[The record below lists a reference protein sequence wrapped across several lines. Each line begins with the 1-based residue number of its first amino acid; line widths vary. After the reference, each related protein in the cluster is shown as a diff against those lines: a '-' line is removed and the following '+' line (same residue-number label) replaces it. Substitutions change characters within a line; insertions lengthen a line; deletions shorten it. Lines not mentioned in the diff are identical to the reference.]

1 MKLLKFTLYIF
12 LPVLLLNSCRDYVE
26 VEPVGNNRVLKYTS
40 DYRGLANSY
49 NDITSSGGIYLL
61 ANADVE
67 FPTTYQNGV
76 TTIWGNSYTWQER
89 IYDPSQSDADWNG
102 LYKAIYYSNV
112 ILDGVMSSQ
121 DGLESE
127 KKEIYAEAFVNR
139 AFAYLQLV
147 NTYGPQFD
155 PASDNAEK
163 AVPLLLKPELFSSL
177 DRSTVGQ
184 VYDQIISDLKSALAN
199 DIQDTPE
206 FNVLPSKR
214 AVYALLAR
222 TYLYMGSYQLSL
234 DNAEK
239 ALAMQNGLI
248 DLKTFASGY
257 SYPVL
262 IQNPEVIFSK
272 TLLTSYNRAPLSN
285 DLLNSFSSNDL
296 RYDYYTIAGNIGIYP
311 TYTGRGFGIA
321 TYSFTNG
328 INVGVSVPEMYLIAA
343 ECYARLG
350 QTQKAVDNL
359 NILRAKRYKAATA
372 YEVSATTSKEA
383 LDLALT
389 ERQKEFIGR
398 GFRWFDQ
405 RRLNLD
411 PAFRKTYTRVFKTV
425 TYTLEPNSDGYVFP
439 INQNYIDL
447 NPELGK

>member
-1 MKLLKFTLYIF
+1 MKFLKFTLYIF
-12 LPVLLLNSCRDYVE
+12 LPILLLNSCRDYVE
-26 VEPVGNNRVLKYTS
+26 VEPVGNNRILKYTS
-40 DYRGLANSY
+40 DYRGLANDY
-49 NDITSSGGIYLL
+49 NDMVSAGGVYLF
-61 ANADVE
+61 ASADTE

-76 TTIWGNSYTWQER
+76 STIWGNSYTWQPK
-89 IYDPSQSDADWNG
+89 IYDPSQSDSDWNG
-102 LYKAIYYSNV
+102 LYKAVYYSNV
-112 ILDGVMSSQ
+112 ILEGVM
-121 DGLESE
+121 GSE
-127 KKEIYAEAFVNR
+127 KGTDADKKEIYAEAFVHR

-155 PASDNAEK
+155 PKSANSEK

-184 VYDQIISDLKSALAN
+184 VYDQIISDLKDALAN
-199 DIQDTPE
+199 DIQDTAP

-234 DNAEK
+234 DNAQK

-248 DLKTFASGY
+248 DFNTFATGF

-262 IQNPEVIFSK
+262 IQNPEIIFSK
-272 TLLTSYNRAPLSN
+272 TLLNGYVGAPLSTE
-285 DLLNSFSSNDL
+285 LLNSFEANDL
-296 RYDYYTIAGNIGIYP
+296 RYNYYTMPGSNFFP
-311 TYTGRGFGIA
+311 TYTGRGFGIPR
-321 TYSFTNG
+321 YSTTTG
-328 INVGVSVPEMYLIAA
+328 INVGVCVAEMYLITA

-350 QTQKAVDNL
+350 QPQKAVDNL
-359 NILRAKRYKAATA
+359 NILRAKRYKSASSYKVT
-372 YEVSATTSKEA
+372 ATTNTEA
-383 LDLALT
+383 LNLT
-389 ERQKEFIGR
+389 LVERQKELIGR

-411 PAFRKTYTRVFKTV
+411 PAYQKTYTRVFKGQTF
-425 TYTLEPNSDGYVFP
+425 TLEPNSAGYVFP

>member
-26 VEPVGNNRVLKYTS
+26 VEPVGNNRILKYTS
-40 DYRGLANSY
+40 DYRGLANNY
-49 NDITSSGGIYLL
+49 ENMTVAGGIYLL

-67 FPTTYQNGV
+67 FPTTYQNSV
-76 TTIWGNSYTWQER
+76 STIWSNAYTWQDK
-89 IYDPSQSDADWNG
+89 IYDPSQGDSDWNG

-112 ILDGVMSSQ
+112 ILEGVMGSQ
-121 DGLESE
+121 GGSDAE
-127 KKEIYAEAFVNR
+127 KKEIYAEAFVHR

-155 PASDNAEK
+155 PASDNSAK
-163 AVPLLLKPELFSSL
+163 AVPLLLKPELFSKL

-184 VYDQIISDLKSALAN
+184 VYDQIISDLKSALDN
-199 DIQDTPE
+199 DIQDAAP

-234 DNAEK
+234 DNAQK
-239 ALAMQNGLI
+239 ALALQNGLI
-248 DLKTFASGY
+248 DFKGLATAY

-262 IQNPEVIFSK
+262 VQNPEVIFSK
-272 TLLTSYNRAPLSN
+272 TLLTTYDGSPLSN
-285 DLLNSFSSNDL
+285 DLLNSFDSNDL
-296 RYDYYTIAGNIGIYP
+296 RYNYYTIEGSNFFP
-311 TYTGRGFGIA
+311 TYTGRGFGM
-321 TYSFTNG
+321 TRYSYTNG

-350 QTQKAVDNL
+350 QTQEAVDNL
-359 NILRAKRYKAATA
+359 NILRAKRYKDGTAYQLSAATN
-372 YEVSATTSKEA
+372 TEA
-383 LDLALT
+383 LNLALT
-389 ERQKEFIGR
+389 ERQKELIGR

-411 PAFRKTYTRVFKTV
+411 PLYQKTYTRVFKGQI
-425 TYTLEPNSDGYVFP
+425 YNLEPNSEGYVFP

-447 NPELGK
+447 NPELGN

>member
-26 VEPVGNNRVLKYTS
+26 VEPVGNNRILKYTS
-40 DYRGLANSY
+40 DYRGLANNYESM
-49 NDITSSGGIYLL
+49 TVGGGIYLL

-67 FPTTYQNGV
+67 FPTTYQNSV
-76 TTIWGNSYTWQER
+76 STIWSNAYTWQDK
-89 IYDPSQSDADWNG
+89 IYDPSQGDSDWNG

-112 ILDGVMSSQ
+112 ILEGVMGSQ
-121 DGLESE
+121 GGSDAE
-127 KKEIYAEAFVNR
+127 KKEIYAEAFVHR

-155 PASDNAEK
+155 PASDNSAK
-163 AVPLLLKPELFSSL
+163 AVPLLLKPELFSKL

-184 VYDQIISDLKSALAN
+184 VYDQIISDLKSALDN
-199 DIQDTPE
+199 DIQDAAP

-234 DNAEK
+234 DNAQK
-239 ALAMQNGLI
+239 ALALQNGLI
-248 DLKTFASGY
+248 DFKGLATAY

-262 IQNPEVIFSK
+262 VQNPEVIFSK
-272 TLLTSYNRAPLSN
+272 TLLTTYDGSPLSN
-285 DLLNSFSSNDL
+285 DLLNSFDSNDL
-296 RYDYYTIAGNIGIYP
+296 RYNYYTIEGSNFFP
-311 TYTGRGFGIA
+311 TYTGRGFGM
-321 TYSFTNG
+321 TRYSYTNG

-350 QTQKAVDNL
+350 QTQEAVDNL
-359 NILRAKRYKAATA
+359 NILRAKRYKDGTAYQLSAATN
-372 YEVSATTSKEA
+372 TEA
-383 LDLALT
+383 LNLALT
-389 ERQKEFIGR
+389 ERQKELIGR

-411 PAFRKTYTRVFKTV
+411 PLYQKTYTRVFKGQ
-425 TYTLEPNSDGYVFP
+425 TYNLEPNSEGYVFP

-447 NPELGK
+447 NPELGN

>member
-1 MKLLKFTLYIF
+1 MKFLKFTLYIF

-40 DYRGLANSY
+40 DYRGLANNY
-49 NDITSSGGIYLL
+49 TDMTSSGGVYLI

-67 FPTTYQNGV
+67 FPTAYQNGV
-76 TTIWGNSYTWQER
+76 TTIWGNSYTWQDQ
-89 IYDPSQSDADWNG
+89 IYDPSQGDSDWIG
-102 LYKAIYYSNV
+102 LYKAVYYSNV
-112 ILDGVMSSQ
+112 ILDGVMSSEKGT
-121 DGLESE
+121 DAE
-127 KKEIYAEAFVNR
+127 KKEIYAEAFVHR

-155 PASDNAEK
+155 PASSNSEK
-163 AVPLLLKPELFSSL
+163 AVPLLIKPELFSSL

-184 VYDQIISDLKSALAN
+184 VYDQIVSDLKNALAN

-234 DNAEK
+234 ENAEK
-239 ALAMQNGLI
+239 ALAMQNTLI

-272 TLLTSYNRAPLSN
+272 TLLTTYNGAPLSTE
-285 DLLNSFSSNDL
+285 LLSSFESNDL
-296 RYDYYTIAGNIGIYP
+296 RYNYYTIAGTNFYP
-311 TYTGRGFGIA
+311 SHTGRGFGIA
-321 TYSFTNG
+321 TYSYTNG

-350 QTQKAVDNL
+350 QPQKAVDNL
-359 NILRAKRYKAATA
+359 NILRAKRYKTGTT
-372 YEVSATTSKEA
+372 YQVSATTNTEA
-383 LDLALT
+383 LNLVLA

-405 RRLNLD
+405 KRLNLD
-411 PAFRKTYTRVFKTV
+411 PAFQKTYTRTFKGQ
-425 TYTLEPNSDGYVFP
+425 TYTLAPNSDGYVFP

-447 NPELGK
+447 NSELGK

>member
-1 MKLLKFTLYIF
+1 MKFLKSTLYIL

-40 DYRGLANSY
+40 DYRGLANNYST
-49 NDITSSGGIYLL
+49 ITASGGIYLL

-76 TTIWGNSYTWQER
+76 TTIWANSYTWQDR
-89 IYDPSQSDADWNG
+89 IYDPSQGDADWTG
-102 LYKAIYYSNV
+102 LYKAVYYSNV
-112 ILDGVMSSQ
+112 ILDGVMSSEKGT
-121 DGLESE
+121 DAE

-155 PASDNAEK
+155 PASANSEK

-184 VYDQIISDLKSALAN
+184 VYDQIISDLKSALEN
-199 DIQDTPE
+199 NIQDTPE
-206 FNVLPSKR
+206 FNVLPSKK

-222 TYLYMGSYQLSL
+222 TYLLMGQYDLSL
-234 DNAEK
+234 ENAEK
-239 ALAMQNGLI
+239 ALQMQNGLI
-248 DLKTFASGY
+248 DFKSLATAY

-272 TLLTSYNRAPLSN
+272 TLLLTYNGAPLSS
-285 DLLNSFSSNDL
+285 DLLNSFGTDDL
-296 RYDYYTIAGNIGIYP
+296 RYNYYTAPGTSFYP
-311 TYTGRGFGIA
+311 TFTGRAYGMN
-321 TYSFTNG
+321 TYSYTNG

-343 ECYARLG
+343 ECYARSG
-350 QTQKAVDNL
+350 KISEAVNYL
-359 NILRAKRYKAATA
+359 NILRAKRFKSGTA
-372 YEVSATTSKEA
+372 YTVSATTNKEA
-383 LDLALT
+383 LDLVLT

-411 PAFRKTYTRVFKTV
+411 PVYRKTYTRVFKGQ

-447 NPELGK
+447 NPELGN

>member
-1 MKLLKFTLYIF
+1 MKFLKFTLYI
-12 LPVLLLNSCRDYVE
+12 LPALLLNSCRDYIE
-26 VEPVGNNRVLKYTS
+26 VEQVGNNRILKYTT
-40 DYRGLANSY
+40 DYRAIANAYS
-49 NDITSSGGIYLL
+49 DISGSGGIYLL

-67 FPTTYQNGV
+67 FPTTYQNLV
-76 TTIWGNSYTWQER
+76 NTIWANSYTWQEK
-89 IYDPSQSDADWNG
+89 IYDPSQGDSDYIG
-102 LYKAIYYSNV
+102 LYKAVYYSNV
-112 ILDGVMSSQ
+112 LLDGVMSSQ
-121 DGLESE
+121 KGTDAE
-127 KKEIYAEAFVNR
+127 KKEIYAEAFVHR

-155 PASDNAEK
+155 PASANSEK

-177 DRSTVGQ
+177 DRNTVQQ

-199 DIQDTPE
+199 DIQDTPP
-206 FNVLPSKR
+206 FNVLPSKK

-222 TYLYMGSYQLSL
+222 TYLYMGQYELSL
-234 DNAEK
+234 ENAEK
-239 ALAMQNGLI
+239 ALQMQNGLI
-248 DLKTFASGY
+248 DLKTFATGY

-272 TLLTSYNRAPLSN
+272 TLLLAYNRAPLSN
-285 DLLNSFSSNDL
+285 DLLSSFGANDL
-296 RYDYYTIAGNIGIYP
+296 RYDYYTIPGNIGVSP

-321 TYSFTNG
+321 TYSNTNG

-343 ECYARLG
+343 ECYARAG
-350 QTQKAVDNL
+350 QTQKAIDYL
-359 NILRAKRYKAATA
+359 NILRAKRFKANSAYQISAAT
-372 YEVSATTSKEA
+372 STEA
-383 LDLALT
+383 LNLVLE

-411 PAFRKTYTRVFKTV
+411 PLYQKTYSRVFKGV

>member
-127 KKEIYAEAFVNR
+127 KKEIYAEAFVHR

-372 YEVSATTSKEA
+372 YEVSATTPKEA

>member
-1 MKLLKFTLYIF
+1 MKFLKFTLYIF

-40 DYRGLANSY
+40 DYRGLANNY
-49 NDITSSGGIYLL
+49 TDMTSSGGVYLI

-67 FPTTYQNGV
+67 FPTAYQNGV
-76 TTIWGNSYTWQER
+76 STIWGNSYTWQDQ
-89 IYDPSQSDADWNG
+89 IYDPSQGDSDWIG
-102 LYKAIYYSNV
+102 LYKAVYYSNV
-112 ILDGVMSSQ
+112 ILDGVMSSEKGT
-121 DGLESE
+121 DAE
-127 KKEIYAEAFVNR
+127 KKEIYAEAFVHR

-155 PASDNAEK
+155 PASSNSEK
-163 AVPLLLKPELFSSL
+163 AVPLLIKPELFSSL

-184 VYDQIISDLKSALAN
+184 VYDQIVSDLKNALAN

-234 DNAEK
+234 ENAEK
-239 ALAMQNGLI
+239 ALAMQNTLI

-272 TLLTSYNRAPLSN
+272 TLLTTYNGAPLSTE
-285 DLLNSFSSNDL
+285 LLSSFESNDL
-296 RYDYYTIAGNIGIYP
+296 RYNYYTIAGTNFYP
-311 TYTGRGFGIA
+311 SHTGRGFGIA
-321 TYSFTNG
+321 TYSYTNG

-350 QTQKAVDNL
+350 QPQKAVDNL
-359 NILRAKRYKAATA
+359 NILRAKRYKTGTT
-372 YEVSATTSKEA
+372 YQVSATTNTEA
-383 LDLALT
+383 LNLVLA

-405 RRLNLD
+405 KRLNLD
-411 PAFRKTYTRVFKTV
+411 PAFQKTYTRTFKGQ
-425 TYTLEPNSDGYVFP
+425 TYTLAPNSDGYVFP

-447 NPELGK
+447 NSELGK

>member
-1 MKLLKFTLYIF
+1 MKFLKFTLYIF

-40 DYRGLANSY
+40 DYRGLANNY
-49 NDITSSGGIYLL
+49 TDMTSSGGIYLI

-67 FPTTYQNGV
+67 FPTAYQNGV
-76 TTIWGNSYTWQER
+76 TTIWGNSYTWQDK
-89 IYDPSQSDADWNG
+89 IYDPSQGDSDWIG
-102 LYKAIYYSNV
+102 LYKAVYYSNV
-112 ILDGVMSSQ
+112 ILDGVMSSEKGT
-121 DGLESE
+121 DAE
-127 KKEIYAEAFVNR
+127 KKEIYAEAFVHR

-155 PASDNAEK
+155 PASSNSEK
-163 AVPLLLKPELFSSL
+163 AVPLLVKPELFSSL

-184 VYDQIISDLKSALAN
+184 VYDQIVSDLKNALAN

-234 DNAEK
+234 ENAEK
-239 ALAMQNGLI
+239 ALEMQNTLI

-272 TLLTSYNRAPLSN
+272 TLLTTYNGAPLSTE
-285 DLLNSFSSNDL
+285 LLNSFESNDL
-296 RYDYYTIAGNIGIYP
+296 RYNYYTIAGTNFYP
-311 TYTGRGFGIA
+311 SHTGRGFGIA
-321 TYSFTNG
+321 TYSYTNG

-350 QTQKAVDNL
+350 QPQKAVDNL
-359 NILRAKRYKAATA
+359 NILRAKRYKTGTT
-372 YEVSATTSKEA
+372 YQVSATTNTEA
-383 LDLALT
+383 LNLVLA

-405 RRLNLD
+405 KRLNLD
-411 PAFRKTYTRVFKTV
+411 PAFQKTYTRTFKGQ
-425 TYTLEPNSDGYVFP
+425 TYTLAPNSDGYVFP

>member
-1 MKLLKFTLYIF
+1 MKFLKFTLYI
-12 LPVLLLNSCRDYVE
+12 LPALLLNSCRDYVE
-26 VEPVGNNRVLKYTS
+26 VEQVGNNRILKYTS
-40 DYRGLANSY
+40 DYRAIANAY
-49 NDITSSGGIYLL
+49 NDISGSGGIYLL

-76 TTIWGNSYTWQER
+76 STIWANSYTWQDR
-89 IYDPSQSDADWNG
+89 IYDPSQGDSDYIG
-102 LYKAIYYSNV
+102 LYKAVYYSNV
-112 ILDGVMSSQ
+112 LLDGVMSSEKGT
-121 DGLESE
+121 DAE
-127 KKEIYAEAFVNR
+127 KKEIYAEAFVHR

-155 PASDNAEK
+155 PASANSEK

-184 VYDQIISDLKSALAN
+184 IYDQIISDLKSALAN
-199 DIQDTPE
+199 DIQDTPP
-206 FNVLPSKR
+206 FNVLPSKK
-214 AVYALLAR
+214 AAYALLAR
-222 TYLYMGSYQLSL
+222 TYLYMGQYQLSL
-234 DNAEK
+234 ENAEK
-239 ALAMQNGLI
+239 ALQMQNGLI
-248 DLKTFASGY
+248 DLKTFATGY

-272 TLLTSYNRAPLSN
+272 TLLLTYNRAPLSN
-285 DLLNSFSSNDL
+285 DLLSSFGTTDL
-296 RYDYYTIAGNIGIYP
+296 RYDYYTIPGNIAISP

-321 TYSFTNG
+321 TYSTTNG

-343 ECYARLG
+343 ECYARAG
-350 QTQKAVDNL
+350 QTQKAVDYL
-359 NILRAKRYKAATA
+359 NILRAKRFRANAA
-372 YEVSATTSKEA
+372 YQVSATTSTEA
-383 LDLALT
+383 LNLVLT

-411 PAFRKTYTRVFKTV
+411 PAFQKTYTRIFKGNTF
-425 TYTLEPNSDGYVFP
+425 TLAPNSDGYVFP

>member
-12 LPVLLLNSCRDYVE
+12 LPVLLLSSCRDYVE

-67 FPTTYQNGV
+67 FSTTYQNGV
-76 TTIWGNSYTWQER
+76 NTIWGNSYTWQER

-127 KKEIYAEAFVNR
+127 KKEIYAEAFVHR

-155 PASDNAEK
+155 PASANSEK

-177 DRSTVGQ
+177 DRNTVQQ

-199 DIQDTPE
+199 DIQDTPP
-206 FNVLPSKR
+206 FNVLPSKK

-222 TYLYMGSYQLSL
+222 TYLYMGQYQLSL
-234 DNAEK
+234 ENAEK
-239 ALAMQNGLI
+239 ALQMQNGLI
-248 DLKTFASGY
+248 DLKTFATGY

-272 TLLTSYNRAPLSN
+272 TLLLSYNRAPLSN
-285 DLLNSFSSNDL
+285 DLLSSFGANDL
-296 RYDYYTIAGNIGIYP
+296 RYDYYTIPGNIGVSP

-321 TYSFTNG
+321 TYSNTNG

-343 ECYARLG
+343 ECYARAG
-350 QTQKAVDNL
+350 QTQKAVDYL
-359 NILRAKRYKAATA
+359 NILRAKRFKTNTT
-372 YEVSATTSKEA
+372 YEVSAATSTEA
-383 LDLALT
+383 LNLVLT

-411 PAFRKTYTRVFKTV
+411 PAFQKTYTRTFKGNTF
-425 TYTLEPNSDGYVFP
+425 TLAPNSDGYVFP